1 MFKKPVRG
9 RWQAPVKD
17 DGTRVNEAIRA
28 PEIRVIDPDGGM
40 LGVMT
45 PAAAVAKAREY
56 GLDLVE
62 ISPNAEPPVC
72 KIIDYGKY
80 RYIEQKRKNEAKKN
94 QKIVEIKEIKLR
106 PNIDIHDYEVKLRAA
121 KSFIED
127 GDKVKFTL
135 RFRGREMAHTDVG
148 RRVLERA
155 RDELS
160 LIAKVDSMPSLEG
173 RQMTMLMSALP
184 QQGKVGAA
192 DKPKTD
198 KPAAAPVLPAD
209 IAAKVAPAT
218 PAVVEEKTEAA
229 TAE

>member
-1 MFKKPVRG
+1 MRG

-28 PEIRVIDPDGGM
+28 PEVRVIDPEGQM

-45 PAAAVAKAREY
+45 PAVAVAKAREF

-135 RFRGREMAHTDVG
+135 RFRGREMAHTEVG
-148 RRVLERA
+148 LKVLERA

-173 RQMTMLMSALP
+173 RQMTMLMSAL
-184 QQGKVGAA
+184 QQQKAAGSEKPKV
-192 DKPKTD
+192 DKP
-198 KPAAAPVLPAD
+198 PAAAPVLPAE
-209 IAAKVAPAT
+209 IAAKMARKADAEQ
-218 PAVVEEKTEAA
+218 AVE
-229 TAE
+229 

>member
-1 MFKKPVRG
+1 MRG

-17 DGTRVNEAIRA
+17 DGTRVNEAIRS
-28 PEIRVIDPDGGM
+28 PEVRVIDPEGEM

-56 GLDLVE
+56 GMDLVE

-80 RYIEQKRKNEAKKN
+80 RYTEQKRKNEAKKN

-106 PNIDIHDYEVKLRAA
+106 PNIDIHDYEVKIRAA

-155 RDELS
+155 RDELA

-184 QQGKVGAA
+184 QQQKAAGGAPKA
-192 DKPKTD
+192 DKPPST
-198 KPAAAPVLPAD
+198 APVLPAD
-209 IAAKVAPAT
+209 IAAKVAPT
-218 PAVVEEKTEAA
+218 AA
-229 TAE
+229 DKSLPDAS